1 MQSKRILFFDGL
13 RGSAAL
19 LVALFHFSASSRLL
33 DSPFVSNAWLCV
45 DLFFVL
51 SGFVLDRRYF
61 LEQRSSF
68 REFAI
73 ARTGRMLP
81 VYFVMLLIFVIIDG
95 FFYLKNG
102 GKTSDLVFAVVING
116 TLLQS
121 FGFLDKLWF
130 YGPSWSISAELWINL
145 FLFLVLRRVRSVWF
159 LIVLTILSC
168 IIFVFY
174 LNIQTSHDFG
184 WLRCLYGLLVGI
196 LCSRIALAL
205 GLSDRCKVSNSWFL
219 GDIIAVLLLYTA
231 FAIPSFAPYSPIIF
245 GIIILYGV
253 LCCDMLIVRIF
264 SSRVMV
270 FLGKISFA
278 VYMTHFLI
286 GGRMMRFVVPK
297 LSRKL
302 ELHIVTFGDG
312 KKWDGL
318 MLGVGELQGIA
329 FIVLYVVLVCCIAT
343 LVHYLFE
350 APVYR
355 VWKKNRCWACK
366 LAEIK

>member
-1 MQSKRILFFDGL
+1 LQTKRILFFDGL
-13 RGSAAL
+13 RGCAAL

-33 DSPFVSNAWLCV
+33 DSPFVTNAWLCV

-61 LEQRSSF
+61 LEQRSGI
-68 REFAI
+68 REFLK

-81 VYFVMLLIFVIIDG
+81 VYFVMLFIFVIIDG
-95 FFYLKNG
+95 YFYLANG
-102 GKTSDLVFAVVING
+102 GETYDLLYALIVNG
-116 TLLQS
+116 ALLQS

-145 FLFLVLRRVRSVWF
+145 FLFLVLQRVRSAWF
-159 LIVLTILSC
+159 LIVLSALSC
-168 IIFVFY
+168 VVFVFY

-184 WLRCLYGLLVGI
+184 WFRCLYGLIVGV
-196 LCSRIALAL
+196 LCSRTALAID
-205 GLSDRCKVSNSWFL
+205 LSDRFKVSNSWFL
-219 GDIIAVLLLYTA
+219 GDIITVMMLYAT
-231 FAIPSFAPYSPIIF
+231 FAIPAFAPYSPIVF
-245 GIIILYGV
+245 GIVILYGV
-253 LCCDMLIVRIF
+253 LCCDSLIVRVL
-264 SSRVMV
+264 SSKIMV

-297 LSRKL
+297 LSRKF

-318 MLGVGELQGIA
+318 MLGAGELQGIA
-329 FIVLYVVLVCCIAT
+329 FIALYVVLVCCTAT

-350 APVYR
+350 APVYQ
-355 VWKKNRCWACK
+355 VWKKNRYWA
-366 LAEIK
+366 